1 MNLSRISKSFTIG
14 VLTLGLVAGCAT
26 TQKQNE
32 AAAAPTPTPAPAPKA
47 EAPMTAPAPTPSKI
61 YTVEKGDN
69 LWNISAQSDIYGDPY
84 QWPLIY
90 KANSD
95 QIKDADLIFPG
106 QRFTI
111 DTGVSASAIDAAI
124 NHARNRGAWSVGAT
138 EESDLTYLGR

>member
-1 MNLSRISKSFTIG
+1 MNLSRISKTISVG
-14 VLTLGLVAGCAT
+14 VLALGFVAGCAT

-32 AAAAPTPTPAPAPKA
+32 PAAAPAPAPAPKA
-47 EAPMTAPAPTPSKI
+47 EAPAPAPAPMAKT
-61 YTVEKGDN
+61 YTVAKGDN
-69 LWNISAQSDIYGDPY
+69 LWSISAQSDIYGDPY

-111 DTGVSASAIDAAI
+111 ETGVSASDIDAAI
-124 NHARNRGAWSVGAT
+124 NHARNRGAWSLGVT
-138 EESDLTYLGR
+138 EASDLNYLGR